1 MVHKPR
7 ITRKNTAGRKGPPE
21 SATQFPEGTIRQGN
35 DKQSWVVKQTAGG
48 VHRWIPYA
56 TAELFGFKPLTV
68 DILAKHIGK
77 PVTVYER
84 QSIDMWPSSR
94 RDFDVKYTFT
104 ASGDGELD
112 GKIFSGWLRTRVP
125 PVKKDRP
132 VTVVGNMNSNDIDT
146 IRAAPKPG
154 ELVSSNLMNTDAF
167 VKCQ

>member
-1 MVHKPR
+1 MGQ
-7 ITRKNTAGRKGPPE
+7 TRKVNRKSPSQ
-21 SATQFPEGTIRQGN
+21 SATECPEGTIKFGKGSDR
-35 DKQSWVVKQTAGG
+35 WVVKKTAGG
-48 VHRWIPYA
+48 VHRWVPFA
-56 TAELFGFKPLTV
+56 STVLFGYAPLTV
-68 DILAKHIGK
+68 GYLAKHIGK

-132 VTVVGNMNSNDIDT
+132 VTVVGKMKSNDIDT